1 MCDCVP
7 SPPPPPPSLLPG
19 NRKLASTASFPTP
32 RARRFATRRPLTFR
46 NPTYAGHPAAKSA
59 GGAPGR
65 GADFGSRDREFYGR
79 LGLKDDGEER
89 FELETDRGGGAGSRE
104 GSGSG
109 GSDAAEGGNVGADM
123 PARSGVEE
131 EEVLLSGDGGD
142 AGVALRREEESESK
156 LRVRGGRQVMRR
168 SSMVAKQ
175 VISIESALGLGF
187 VSQLWVD
194 IASWNVVIVE
204 VRPNLLS
211 GDSERF
217 PLEDVC
223 QVGDV
228 VLVENERVMENELK
242 MVGLET
248 LVGYEVVT
256 PGRRSIGKVRGYTFN
271 VNSGALESLELDSF
285 GISIIPSS
293 LVSTYALF
301 VEDVLEVASDKVFVH
316 EAAAA
321 RLQRLTKG
329 WWGAQKVG
337 KSFNEVEEYYDL
349 EEDGLAND
357 RRTRREFRRRRSRPK
372 SRENQ
377 DDLDL
382 PMDFL

>member
-1 MCDCVP
+1 M
-7 SPPPPPPSLLPG
+7 
-19 NRKLASTASFPTP
+19 
-32 RARRFATRRPLTFR
+32 RRR
-46 NPTYAGHPAAKSA
+46 S
-59 GGAPGR
+59 
-65 GADFGSRDREFYGR
+65 S
-79 LGLKDDGEER
+79 
-89 FELETDRGGGAGSRE
+89 ETDRGGGAGSRE

-109 GSDAAEGGNVGADM
+109 GSDAAEGGNLGAEK

-142 AGVALRREEESESK
+142 AGVALRSEEESESK
-156 LRVRGGRQVMRR
+156 LRARGGRQVMRR

-175 VISIESALGLGF
+175 VISIEYALGLGF
-187 VSQLWVD
+187 VSQLW
-194 IASWNVVIVE
+194 WNVVIVE

-217 PLEDVC
+217 LLEDVC

-285 GISIIPSS
+285 GISIIFSS

-329 WWGAQKVG
+329 WWGAQNVG

-349 EEDGLAND
+349 EEDRLAND
-357 RRTRREFRRRRSRPK
+357 RRTRREFRRSRSRPK

>member
-1 MCDCVP
+1 
-7 SPPPPPPSLLPG
+7 
-19 NRKLASTASFPTP
+19 
-32 RARRFATRRPLTFR
+32 
-46 NPTYAGHPAAKSA
+46 
-59 GGAPGR
+59 
-65 GADFGSRDREFYGR
+65 
-79 LGLKDDGEER
+79 
-89 FELETDRGGGAGSRE
+89 
-104 GSGSG
+104 
-109 GSDAAEGGNVGADM
+109 
-123 PARSGVEE
+123 
-131 EEVLLSGDGGD
+131 
-142 AGVALRREEESESK
+142 
-156 LRVRGGRQVMRR
+156 MRR

-194 IASWNVVIVE
+194 TASWNVVIVE

-217 PLEDVC
+217 LLEDVC

-228 VLVENERVMENELK
+228 VLVENERVTENELK

-271 VNSGALESLELDSF
+271 INSGALESLELDSF

-316 EAAAA
+316 EAAAVH
-321 RLQRLTKG
+321 LQRLTKG
-329 WWGAQKVG
+329 WWGAQNVG
-337 KSFNEVEEYYDL
+337 KSINEVGEYYDL
-349 EEDGLAND
+349 EEVDRLASD
-357 RRTRREFRRRRSRPK
+357 SRTRREFRRRRSRPK
-372 SRENQ
+372 ARENQ

>member
-1 MCDCVP
+1 MRDCV
-7 SPPPPPPSLLPG
+7 SSAPPPPSFLPR
-19 NRKLASTASFPTP
+19 NRRLASTASYPTP
-32 RARRFATRRPLTFR
+32 RAGQFATRHCLSFR
-46 NPTYAGHPAAKSA
+46 NPPHAGHPTAKSV
-59 GGAPGR
+59 GGASGR
-65 GADFGSRDREFYGR
+65 SADFGSRDREFYGR

-89 FELETDRGGGAGSRE
+89 FELETNRGSDAGSRE
-104 GSGSG
+104 GSGGG
-109 GSDAAEGGNVGADM
+109 GSDAAEGGNLGTEK
-123 PARSGVEE
+123 PARSGEE
-131 EEVLLSGDGGD
+131 EEEALRSEGGD
-142 AGVALRREEESESK
+142 AGVALRSEEESQSK
-156 LRVRGGRQVMRR
+156 LRVRGGRQVIRR

-194 IASWNVVIVE
+194 TAS
-204 VRPNLLS
+204 
-211 GDSERF
+211 
-217 PLEDVC
+217 
-223 QVGDV
+223 VGDV

-248 LVGYEVVT
+248 
-256 PGRRSIGKVRGYTFN
+256 
-271 VNSGALESLELDSF
+271 
-285 GISIIPSS
+285 

-329 WWGAQKVG
+329 WWGPQNVR
-337 KSFNEVEEYYDL
+337 KSFNAVEEYYDL
-349 EEDGLAND
+349 EEDDRLPND
-357 RRTRREFRRRRSRPK
+357 SRTRRGFRRRRSRPK
-372 SRENQ
+372 ARDDQ

>member
-1 MCDCVP
+1 M
-7 SPPPPPPSLLPG
+7 
-19 NRKLASTASFPTP
+19 R
-32 RARRFATRRPLTFR
+32 
-46 NPTYAGHPAAKSA
+46 
-59 GGAPGR
+59 
-65 GADFGSRDREFYGR
+65 
-79 LGLKDDGEER
+79 
-89 FELETDRGGGAGSRE
+89 
-104 GSGSG
+104 
-109 GSDAAEGGNVGADM
+109 
-123 PARSGVEE
+123 RSGVEE

-142 AGVALRREEESESK
+142 AGVTLRSEEESESK
-156 LRVRGGRQVMRR
+156 LRARGGRQVMRR

-194 IASWNVVIVE
+194 TLSWNVVIVE

-217 PLEDVC
+217 LLEDVC

-301 VEDVLEVASDKVFVH
+301 VEDVH

-329 WWGAQKVG
+329 WWGAQNVG

-349 EEDGLAND
+349 EEDRLAND
-357 RRTRREFRRRRSRPK
+357 RCTRREFRRRRSRPK

>member
-1 MCDCVP
+1 MCDCVSSATLP
-7 SPPPPPPSLLPG
+7 SFLSRNRELASAASHPTRRAGQFVARRSLSLRYPPYSG
-19 NRKLASTASFPTP
+19 HSTAKLADGAS
-32 RARRFATRRPLTFR
+32 
-46 NPTYAGHPAAKSA
+46 
-59 GGAPGR
+59 GR
-65 GADFGSRDREFYGR
+65 GANFDSRGRESCSQ
-79 LGLKDDGEER
+79 LGFKDDGDSR
-89 FELETDRGGGAGSRE
+89 HFELETDRSSDAESKE
-104 GSGSG
+104 GSGIGRSN
-109 GSDAAEGGNVGADM
+109 AAEGGNLGAET
-123 PARSGVEE
+123 PAVSDGEEGEVRRSE
-131 EEVLLSGDGGD
+131 GGD
-142 AGVALRREEESESK
+142 ASLELRREEEPESK
-156 LRVRGGRQVMRR
+156 LRVRCGRQVMRR

-175 VISIESALGLGF
+175 VISIESALSLGF

-194 IASWNVVIVE
+194 TAAWNVVIVE

-217 PLEDVC
+217 LLEDVC

-248 LVGYEVVT
+248 LVGYEVVI

-271 VNSGALESLELDSF
+271 VNSGALESLQLDSF
-285 GISIIPSS
+285 GISLIPSN

-316 EAAAA
+316 EAAAGH
-321 RLQRLTKG
+321 LQRLTKG
-329 WWGAQKVG
+329 WWGAQNVG
-337 KSFNEVEEYYDL
+337 KSSNEVEEYYGF
-349 EEDGLAND
+349 EEADRLASGS
-357 RRTRREFRRRRSRPK
+357 RTRRESGHRRSRPK
-372 SRENQ
+372 ARENQ

>member
-1 MCDCVP
+1 M
-7 SPPPPPPSLLPG
+7 
-19 NRKLASTASFPTP
+19 R
-32 RARRFATRRPLTFR
+32 
-46 NPTYAGHPAAKSA
+46 
-59 GGAPGR
+59 
-65 GADFGSRDREFYGR
+65 
-79 LGLKDDGEER
+79 
-89 FELETDRGGGAGSRE
+89 
-104 GSGSG
+104 
-109 GSDAAEGGNVGADM
+109 
-123 PARSGVEE
+123 RSGVEE

-142 AGVALRREEESESK
+142 AGVTLRSEEESESK
-156 LRVRGGRQVMRR
+156 LRARGGRQVMRR

-194 IASWNVVIVE
+194 TLSWNVVIVE

-217 PLEDVC
+217 LLEDVC
-223 QVGDV
+223 Q
-228 VLVENERVMENELK
+228 
-242 MVGLET
+242 
-248 LVGYEVVT
+248 VGYEVVT

-301 VEDVLEVASDKVFVH
+301 VEDVH

-329 WWGAQKVG
+329 WWGAQNVG

-349 EEDGLAND
+349 EEDRLAND
-357 RRTRREFRRRRSRPK
+357 RCTRREFRRRRSRPK

>member
-1 MCDCVP
+1 MRDCV
-7 SPPPPPPSLLPG
+7 SSAPPPPSFLPR
-19 NRKLASTASFPTP
+19 NRRLASTASYPTP
-32 RARRFATRRPLTFR
+32 RAGQFATRHCLSFR
-46 NPTYAGHPAAKSA
+46 NPPHAGHPTAKSV
-59 GGAPGR
+59 GGASGR
-65 GADFGSRDREFYGR
+65 SADFGSRDREFYGR

-89 FELETDRGGGAGSRE
+89 FELETNRGSDAGSRE
-104 GSGSG
+104 GSGGG
-109 GSDAAEGGNVGADM
+109 GSDAAEGGNLGTEK
-123 PARSGVEE
+123 PARSGEE
-131 EEVLLSGDGGD
+131 EEEALRSEGGD
-142 AGVALRREEESESK
+142 AGVALRSEEESQSK
-156 LRVRGGRQVMRR
+156 LRVRGGRQVIRR

-194 IASWNVVIVE
+194 TASWNVVIVE

-217 PLEDVC
+217 LLEDVC

-248 LVGYEVVT
+248 
-256 PGRRSIGKVRGYTFN
+256 
-271 VNSGALESLELDSF
+271 
-285 GISIIPSS
+285 

-329 WWGAQKVG
+329 WWGPQNVR
-337 KSFNEVEEYYDL
+337 KSFNAVEEYYDL
-349 EEDGLAND
+349 EEDDRLPND
-357 RRTRREFRRRRSRPK
+357 SRTRRGFRRRRSRPK
-372 SRENQ
+372 ARDDQ

>member
-194 IASWNVVIVE
+194 IAS
-204 VRPNLLS
+204 
-211 GDSERF
+211 
-217 PLEDVC
+217 
-223 QVGDV
+223 VGDV

>member
-1 MCDCVP
+1 MRDCV
-7 SPPPPPPSLLPG
+7 SSAPPPPSFLPR
-19 NRKLASTASFPTP
+19 NRRLASTASYPTP
-32 RARRFATRRPLTFR
+32 RAGQFATRHCLSFR
-46 NPTYAGHPAAKSA
+46 NPPHAGHPTAKSV
-59 GGAPGR
+59 GGASGR
-65 GADFGSRDREFYGR
+65 SADFGSRDREFYGR

-89 FELETDRGGGAGSRE
+89 FELETNRGSDAGSRE
-104 GSGSG
+104 GSGGG
-109 GSDAAEGGNVGADM
+109 GSDAAEGGNLGTEK
-123 PARSGVEE
+123 PARSGEE
-131 EEVLLSGDGGD
+131 EEEALRSEGGD
-142 AGVALRREEESESK
+142 AGVALRSEEESQSK
-156 LRVRGGRQVMRR
+156 LRVRGGRQVIRR

-194 IASWNVVIVE
+194 TASWNVVIVE

-217 PLEDVC
+217 LLEDVC

-248 LVGYEVVT
+248 LVGYEVIT

-271 VNSGALESLELDSF
+271 VNSGTLESLELDSF

-329 WWGAQKVG
+329 WWGPQNVR
-337 KSFNEVEEYYDL
+337 KSFNAVEEYYDL
-349 EEDGLAND
+349 EEDDRLPND
-357 RRTRREFRRRRSRPK
+357 SRTRRGFRRRRSRPK
-372 SRENQ
+372 ARDDQ

>member
-1 MCDCVP
+1 MRDCV
-7 SPPPPPPSLLPG
+7 SSAPPPPSFLPR
-19 NRKLASTASFPTP
+19 NRRLASTASYPTP
-32 RARRFATRRPLTFR
+32 RAGQFATRHCLSFR
-46 NPTYAGHPAAKSA
+46 NPPHAGHPTAKSV
-59 GGAPGR
+59 GGASGR
-65 GADFGSRDREFYGR
+65 SADFGSRDREFYGR

-89 FELETDRGGGAGSRE
+89 FELETNRGSDAGSRE
-104 GSGSG
+104 GSGGG
-109 GSDAAEGGNVGADM
+109 GSDAAEGGNLGTEK
-123 PARSGVEE
+123 PARSGEE
-131 EEVLLSGDGGD
+131 EEEALRSEGGD
-142 AGVALRREEESESK
+142 AGVALRSEEESQSK
-156 LRVRGGRQVMRR
+156 LRVRGGRQVIRR

-194 IASWNVVIVE
+194 TAS
-204 VRPNLLS
+204 
-211 GDSERF
+211 
-217 PLEDVC
+217 
-223 QVGDV
+223 VGDV

-248 LVGYEVVT
+248 LVGYEVIT

-271 VNSGALESLELDSF
+271 VNSGTLESLELDSF

-329 WWGAQKVG
+329 WWGPQNVR
-337 KSFNEVEEYYDL
+337 KSFNAVEEYYDL
-349 EEDGLAND
+349 EEDDRLPND
-357 RRTRREFRRRRSRPK
+357 SRTRRGFRRRRSRPK
-372 SRENQ
+372 ARDDQ

>member
-1 MCDCVP
+1 
-7 SPPPPPPSLLPG
+7 
-19 NRKLASTASFPTP
+19 
-32 RARRFATRRPLTFR
+32 
-46 NPTYAGHPAAKSA
+46 
-59 GGAPGR
+59 
-65 GADFGSRDREFYGR
+65 
-79 LGLKDDGEER
+79 
-89 FELETDRGGGAGSRE
+89 
-104 GSGSG
+104 
-109 GSDAAEGGNVGADM
+109 
-123 PARSGVEE
+123 
-131 EEVLLSGDGGD
+131 
-142 AGVALRREEESESK
+142 
-156 LRVRGGRQVMRR
+156 MRR

-194 IASWNVVIVE
+194 TLSWNVVIVE

-217 PLEDVC
+217 LLEDVC
-223 QVGDV
+223 Q
-228 VLVENERVMENELK
+228 
-242 MVGLET
+242 
-248 LVGYEVVT
+248 VGYEVVT

-329 WWGAQKVG
+329 WWGAQNVG

-349 EEDGLAND
+349 EEDRLAND

>member
-1 MCDCVP
+1 M
-7 SPPPPPPSLLPG
+7 
-19 NRKLASTASFPTP
+19 
-32 RARRFATRRPLTFR
+32 RRR
-46 NPTYAGHPAAKSA
+46 S
-59 GGAPGR
+59 
-65 GADFGSRDREFYGR
+65 S
-79 LGLKDDGEER
+79 
-89 FELETDRGGGAGSRE
+89 ETDRGGGAGSRE

-109 GSDAAEGGNVGADM
+109 GSDAAEGGNLGAEK

-131 EEVLLSGDGGD
+131 EEVLLSGDGSD
-142 AGVALRREEESESK
+142 AGVALRSEEESESK
-156 LRVRGGRQVMRR
+156 LRARGGRQVMRR

-194 IASWNVVIVE
+194 T
-204 VRPNLLS
+204 LS
-211 GDSERF
+211 
-217 PLEDVC
+217 
-223 QVGDV
+223 VGDV

-329 WWGAQKVG
+329 WWGAQNVG

-349 EEDGLAND
+349 EEDRLAND
-357 RRTRREFRRRRSRPK
+357 CRTRREFRRRRSRPK

>member
-1 MCDCVP
+1 M
-7 SPPPPPPSLLPG
+7 
-19 NRKLASTASFPTP
+19 
-32 RARRFATRRPLTFR
+32 RRR
-46 NPTYAGHPAAKSA
+46 S
-59 GGAPGR
+59 
-65 GADFGSRDREFYGR
+65 S
-79 LGLKDDGEER
+79 
-89 FELETDRGGGAGSRE
+89 ETDRGGGAGSRE

-109 GSDAAEGGNVGADM
+109 GSDAAEGGNLGAEK

-131 EEVLLSGDGGD
+131 EEVLLSGDGSD
-142 AGVALRREEESESK
+142 AGVALRSEEESESK
-156 LRVRGGRQVMRR
+156 LRARGGRQVMRR

-194 IASWNVVIVE
+194 TLSWNVVIVE

-211 GDSERF
+211 SDSERF
-217 PLEDVC
+217 LLEDVC
-223 QVGDV
+223 Q
-228 VLVENERVMENELK
+228 
-242 MVGLET
+242 
-248 LVGYEVVT
+248 VGYEVVT

-329 WWGAQKVG
+329 WWGAQNVG

-349 EEDGLAND
+349 EEDRLAND
-357 RRTRREFRRRRSRPK
+357 CRTRREFRRRRSRPK

>member
-1 MCDCVP
+1 M
-7 SPPPPPPSLLPG
+7 
-19 NRKLASTASFPTP
+19 
-32 RARRFATRRPLTFR
+32 RRR
-46 NPTYAGHPAAKSA
+46 S
-59 GGAPGR
+59 
-65 GADFGSRDREFYGR
+65 S
-79 LGLKDDGEER
+79 
-89 FELETDRGGGAGSRE
+89 ETDRGGGAGSRE

-109 GSDAAEGGNVGADM
+109 GSDAAEGGNLGAEK

-142 AGVALRREEESESK
+142 AGVALRSEEESESK
-156 LRVRGGRQVMRR
+156 LRARGGRQVMRR

-194 IASWNVVIVE
+194 TLSWNVVIVE

-217 PLEDVC
+217 LLEDVC

-285 GISIIPSS
+285 GISIILSS

-329 WWGAQKVG
+329 WWGCPERWEILQ
-337 KSFNEVEEYYDL
+337 
-349 EEDGLAND
+349 
-357 RRTRREFRRRRSRPK
+357 RSGRI
-372 SRENQ
+372 
-377 DDLDL
+377 L
-382 PMDFL
+382 

>member
-1 MCDCVP
+1 M
-7 SPPPPPPSLLPG
+7 
-19 NRKLASTASFPTP
+19 R
-32 RARRFATRRPLTFR
+32 
-46 NPTYAGHPAAKSA
+46 
-59 GGAPGR
+59 
-65 GADFGSRDREFYGR
+65 
-79 LGLKDDGEER
+79 
-89 FELETDRGGGAGSRE
+89 
-104 GSGSG
+104 
-109 GSDAAEGGNVGADM
+109 
-123 PARSGVEE
+123 RSGVEE

-142 AGVALRREEESESK
+142 AGVTLRSEEESESK
-156 LRVRGGRQVMRR
+156 LRARGGRQVMRR

-194 IASWNVVIVE
+194 T
-204 VRPNLLS
+204 LS
-211 GDSERF
+211 
-217 PLEDVC
+217 
-223 QVGDV
+223 VGDV

-301 VEDVLEVASDKVFVH
+301 VEDVH

-329 WWGAQKVG
+329 WWGAQNVG

-349 EEDGLAND
+349 EEDRLAND
-357 RRTRREFRRRRSRPK
+357 RCTRREFRRRRSRPK